1 MTNVVSYYSDTVSIY
16 IYIYSCIYRARYQA
30 IASLLPHVGAE
41 TFLHI
46 QPDAITTL
54 IHGLKLRDIGAHCS
68 ALIATFLRTL
78 LQERL
83 SKVALGQEKANETV
97 ADVAVT
103 SDVAA
108 KLEVRSVWVEALI
121 DALCSSDEKVRVTT
135 SDYLIS
141 ELLKFDGAAGPHLIE
156 RINKRVYDKSLSYS
170 LGLWGL
176 LSICLQCRQLSL
188 PGQRIATGDATLSTA
203 TTGATPYISNVVT
216 SQDILQAC
224 HHADINYRLL
234 GLTVLTTSEQ
244 SVAPLDPSELLILQ
258 QALQYSLK
266 SSYAV
271 DQQNIV
277 RVLKNI
283 VSRVCELRRIS
294 LRDKGKAVARLQAL
308 QLQCRACEAKI
319 LASNA
324 SIDLLSIDVP
334 VGECDTDETSYPA
347 LSKQYKVL
355 GECADKLT
363 LYNTHLT
370 QYHDFFAWLSRELH
384 HLVHPSVTS
393 DKQTMGL
400 EVLSALY
407 EYSQTLNNP
416 SLGRILA
423 TDSMTKSVI
432 NMINSNWDRTRRLAS
447 DIILRFPTPLPGYG
461 SLNAVNALFQIAFML
476 CGSGRQR
483 EAESGAMLV
492 QGIYSVYSVQLSW
505 TVKDFANDASSMH
518 PVSILYTDISPASK
532 SDLKTTQHDSCIR
545 YITHL
550 TTSLQHRLDVL
561 EVTFNSLGRSIATFL
576 EGITNHASLL
586 EPSQA
591 AVASGSEDSTQS
603 SPSLAHGL
611 VLALRYCIEC
621 SYQRH
626 LLQFDSTTDA
636 SQYTE
641 WQGLIGRIKELTMR
655 ALHIAMIIVAEAKS
669 DDVFSSH
676 HTIPG
681 SGLATVPEGATLV
694 EGSKGAVNS
703 SSISNSFTLVATY
716 VNANSNVGS
725 SSLGVDNSEQERDN
739 ETQRSVVAAWL
750 LVKEATSLLS
760 TLVEV
765 SCYSLSTASSQ
776 ASSPPP
782 PLMSY
787 NDIADVGHCIL
798 DALNRLKHI
807 GAISEA
813 HAALQR
819 VVEAL
824 LRYTSTDLKPYFN
837 LIAPV

>member
-1 MTNVVSYYSDTVSIY
+1 MAV
-16 IYIYSCIYRARYQA
+16 
-30 IASLLPHVGAE
+30 P
-41 TFLHI
+41 
-46 QPDAITTL
+46 
-54 IHGLKLRDIGAHCS
+54 
-68 ALIATFLRTL
+68 
-78 LQERL
+78 
-83 SKVALGQEKANETV
+83 
-97 ADVAVT
+97 ADVAPPADVVPAA
-103 SDVAA
+103 DVAA
-108 KLEVRSVWVEALI
+108 KVEVRSVWVEALI
-121 DALCSSDEKVRVTT
+121 DSLCSSDEKVRVTT

-156 RINKRVYDKSLSYS
+156 RINERVYNKSLSYS
-170 LGLWGL
+170 RGLWGL
-176 LSICLQCRQLSL
+176 LSVSLQCRQLSL
-188 PGQRIATGDATLSTA
+188 PGQRIATDAATPSTTA
-203 TTGATPYISNVVT
+203 TFGAEPHISNVVT
-216 SQDILQAC
+216 SSDILQAC

-294 LRDKGKAVARLQAL
+294 LRDKGKGLARLHAL
-308 QLQCRACEAKI
+308 QLQCRVFEAKI
-319 LASNA
+319 HTLNNQSDLQEIDGASTGQGTGGDTVEA
-324 SIDLLSIDVP
+324 SY
-334 VGECDTDETSYPA
+334 TT
-347 LSKQYKVL
+347 LSKQYKLL
-355 GECADKLT
+355 GECAGKIVQ
-363 LYNTHLT
+363 YNSHLT
-370 QYHDFFAWLSRELH
+370 QYNAFFAWLSRELH

-400 EVLSALY
+400 EVLSALF
-407 EYSQTLNNP
+407 EYSQTLDSP
-416 SLGRILA
+416 HLGRLLA
-423 TDSMTKSVI
+423 TESMTKSVI
-432 NMINSNWDRTRRLAS
+432 NMISSNWDRTRRLAS
-447 DIILRFPTPLPGYG
+447 DIILKFPTPLPGYG

-492 QGIYSVYSVQLSW
+492 QVIYSVYSVQLSW
-505 TVKDFANDASSMH
+505 TIIDCSEGAGEMSPTSV
-518 PVSILYTDISPASK
+518 LYTDLSPASK
-532 SDLKTTQHDSCIR
+532 LDSKPIQHDSCTR

-550 TTSLQHRLDVL
+550 TTSLQHRLDDL
-561 EVTFNSLGRSIATFL
+561 EVTFHSLGRTIATFL

-586 EPSQA
+586 EPSHA
-591 AVASGSEDSTQS
+591 AVPVSREEGGAQS
-603 SPSLAHGL
+603 NPSLAHGL

-621 SYQRH
+621 SYQRQ
-626 LLQFDSTTDA
+626 LLQYNSSTDA

-641 WQGLIGRIKELTMR
+641 WQGLISHIKELTMR

-669 DDVFSSH
+669 DDAFSSH
-676 HTIPG
+676 HTNTC
-681 SGLATVPEGATLV
+681 SGLSTVPEEATLV

-703 SSISNSFTLVATY
+703 SSISNSFSLVATY

-725 SSLGVDNSEQERDN
+725 SSLGVDDSEQERDN

-776 ASSPPP
+776 ATSPPQ

-787 NDIADVGHCIL
+787 DDIADVGNCIL
-798 DALNRLKHI
+798 NALNRLKHI
-807 GAISEA
+807 GAISGA

-824 LRYTSTDLKPYFN
+824 LRYTSTDLTP
-837 LIAPV
+837 LLT